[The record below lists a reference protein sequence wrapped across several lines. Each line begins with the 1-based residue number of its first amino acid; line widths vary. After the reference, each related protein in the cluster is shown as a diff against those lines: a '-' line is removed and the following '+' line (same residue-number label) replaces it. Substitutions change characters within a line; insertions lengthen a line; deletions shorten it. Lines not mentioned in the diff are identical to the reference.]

1 MKSFTSPESYLACL
15 QGRSCPPEGFL
26 IGTSSLEFTAL
37 ERQNG
42 PSAKMNLTSI
52 LLEEPTESFA
62 AVFTRNAF
70 PGYPVRIGRELLS
83 HKSSQGVLIN
93 NKIANVC
100 APGGKDAA
108 LSVCTAFQ
116 DLMGKRLS
124 APVFPSSTGVIGWS
138 LPVDAMKE
146 NLPLLVSSLQRD
158 SVLPA
163 AKGIMTTDSFPKLRT
178 VRIGQGSLCGIAKG
192 AGMIEPNMATML
204 VFLMT
209 DITIERD
216 TLRDILSRVSDRTF
230 NRISVD
236 SDQSTS
242 DSAFLFSSCRTP
254 SIPEEEFER
263 ALYSLCRDL
272 AEDIVRNGEGCGH
285 VIKVNVQGAESEA
298 QAAEFG
304 KAMINS
310 PLSKTAV
317 FGNDPNVGRFVQAV
331 GDYAG
336 NHGINLDDKS
346 VEIRLG
352 EEIVFRGGE
361 FLLDSEKELRLS
373 DYLKDRSL
381 PTPCPGYPEHDR
393 VVDITVL
400 LGLGQESAL
409 VLGSDLSYEYVREN
423 ADYRS

>member
-1 MKSFTSPESYLACL
+1 MKSFNSLASYLVSL
-15 QGRSCPPEGFL
+15 ERRSCPPEGFL
-26 IGTSSLEFTAL
+26 IGTSSLEFTPV
-37 ERQNG
+37 ERQSG
-42 PSAKMNLTSI
+42 SSVKMNLTSI
-52 LLEEPTESFA
+52 LLEEPTVAFG
-62 AVFTRNAF
+62 AVFTKNAF
-70 PGYPVRIGRELLS
+70 PGYPVRIGREMLS
-83 HKSSQGVLIN
+83 QKSSQGVLIN

-100 APGGKDAA
+100 APGGKAAA

-116 DLMGKRLS
+116 DLMGTGLS

-138 LPVDAMKE
+138 LPEDAIKE
-146 NLPLLVSSLQRD
+146 NLPDLLSSLQRD

-163 AKGIMTTDSFPKLRT
+163 AKGIMTTDSFPKVRT
-178 VRIGQGSLCGIAKG
+178 VKAGQGSICGIAKG

-209 DITIERD
+209 DLIIERD
-216 TLRDILSRVSDRTF
+216 TLRNILSRVTNRTF
-230 NRISVD
+230 NRISID

-242 DSAFLFSSCRTP
+242 DSVFLFSSCRKP
-254 SIPEEEFER
+254 SISEEEFEK
-263 ALYSLCRDL
+263 ALYTLCRDL
-272 AEDIVRNGEGCGH
+272 AEDIVRNGEGTGH
-285 VIKVNVQGAESEA
+285 VIKVNIQGAESES
-298 QAAEFG
+298 QAAAFG
-304 KAMINS
+304 KALINS

-336 NHGINLDDKS
+336 NNGIVLDEES

-352 EEIVFRGGE
+352 EEIVFKNGE

-373 DYLKDRSL
+373 DYLKERSL
-381 PTPCPGYPEHDR
+381 PTPCPGYPEHER
-393 VVDITVL
+393 VVDVTVF
-400 LGLGQESAL
+400 LGLGQKSAL